1 MQSDGPESPPRI
13 PVSKLPR
20 ENCRKLHFG
29 AELIREQTSAM
40 FSLQVNRIYDGV
52 PPFCEHVWFTCVFA
66 GTVSAKASH

>member
-40 FSLQVNRIYDGV
+40 FSLQVNIIYDGV
-52 PPFCEHVWFTCVFA
+52 PPF
-66 GTVSAKASH
+66 

>member
-29 AELIREQTSAM
+29 AEFIREQTSAM
-40 FSLQVNRIYDGV
+40 FSLQVNIIYDGV
-52 PPFCEHVWFTCVFA
+52 PPF
-66 GTVSAKASH
+66 